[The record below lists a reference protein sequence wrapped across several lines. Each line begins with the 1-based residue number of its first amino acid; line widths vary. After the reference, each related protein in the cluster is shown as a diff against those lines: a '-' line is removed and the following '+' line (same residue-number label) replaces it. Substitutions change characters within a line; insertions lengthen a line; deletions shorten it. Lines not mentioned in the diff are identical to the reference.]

1 MGRTSV
7 RAAAVVTLAAL
18 FAGTATASF
27 AQSPGGGENTQHRS
41 SATAGHYIVLLKDA
55 PAGHV

>member
-18 FAGTATASF
+18 FAGTAHSQF
-27 AQSPGGGENTQHRS
+27 RRSPGRR
-41 SATAGHYIVLLKDA
+41 
-55 PAGHV
+55 